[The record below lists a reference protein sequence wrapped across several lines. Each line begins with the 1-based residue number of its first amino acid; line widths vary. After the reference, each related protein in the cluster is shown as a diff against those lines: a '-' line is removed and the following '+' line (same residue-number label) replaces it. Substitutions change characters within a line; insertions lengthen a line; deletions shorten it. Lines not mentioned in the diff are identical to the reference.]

1 MRILNN
7 SPFVVKIALPFLL
20 TLAVGAG
27 LVAYARSV
35 MNGLADRTGGI
46 VEVQAA
52 RQAFLAR
59 VQYGLTEATLMD
71 RNILL
76 ESSPEARGRFRV
88 RKQAAMTE
96 VRESADRLVALSDS
110 PERRAANQGLRQ
122 NVDAFFA
129 ILDRIGALAASQRGE
144 EAFRVAR
151 DEGLPARTKLNEW
164 LQARTAILAGELQ
177 DAKALPQRA
186 GVCAAASLASSD
198 SAN

>member
-1 MRILNN
+1 
-7 SPFVVKIALPFLL
+7 
-20 TLAVGAG
+20 
-27 LVAYARSV
+27 
-35 MNGLADRTGGI
+35 
-46 VEVQAA
+46 
-52 RQAFLAR
+52 
-59 VQYGLTEATLMD
+59 MD
-71 RNILL
+71 RNVLL
-76 ESSPEARGRFRV
+76 ESSPAAQGRFRV
-88 RKQAAMTE
+88 RQQAAMTE

-177 DAKALPQRA
+177 DAKARA
-186 GVCAAASLASSD
+186 TEEAEMGTRMLIGLLRSASSPQGPLQ
-198 SAN
+198 A